1 MEALNLVLFG
11 FVVYAALIVVP
22 TIWEEKATHNQAH

>member
-1 MEALNLVLFG
+1 MDAINLVLFG

-22 TIWEEKATHNQAH
+22 SIWEELTTEN